1 MKKLY
6 SVFSAVIFAL
16 FVASCTSDMEMM
28 KEVGYL
34 KLEINTVTS
43 THTRATNP
51 PANYDARQLYVEV
64 CKEDGSVV
72 KSTED
77 FTNDKTFK
85 ENIILAPGK
94 YTINAH
100 SANWD
105 GSGSGFDA
113 PYYTGSTTV
122 NVAAKTLSKA
132 NITCTQA
139 NVKVTINYDASFKTY
154 FSEAYTIV
162 NSKTNG
168 VAALTFYMNAD
179 NGSAYFPVDDLVLL
193 VSATSKETGSTNSQT
208 NTITNVKARD
218 HYIIN
223 YKVADA
229 GNEGIINVYTD
240 DATQTYTYDLQVPRK
255 PSTSLQANKANA
267 WSNFAE
273 LNGIVAS
280 KTSSFD
286 ASGVTL
292 QYQKKGDANW
302 TTIENNQL
310 NISGDSYSYKLT
322 NLTPETSYS
331 FRLSYNDNGNAVN
344 SNIVDFTTEKQETIY
359 NNSFENWW
367 KKGNCW
373 YPNEENVIYWD
384 SSNPGPQQLA
394 ITAYE
399 KNNVTTLSTDYKNS
413 GNGSAKLETK
423 ALAGVLA
430 AASLYTGS
438 FESLQ
443 GTSGAELNW
452 GVKFNSR
459 PTKLKGYMRYT
470 PAAINKGTKP
480 NIEGVPEKKESDY
493 CQIYCALVTETFKVA
508 NTENTDGY
516 ELSTKINWEN
526 DERVIAYGELS
537 QNTANSDWT
546 KFNIP
551 LKYHDLVTKPK
562 YMIIVCSSSKYGDY
576 FYGGEGSTLYLDD
589 FSFEYGEPT
598 LK

>member
-1 MKKLY
+1 MKKIY
-6 SVFSAVIFAL
+6 SIISTIIIVL
-16 FVASCTSDMEMM
+16 FVASCTSDMETME
-28 KEVGYL
+28 EVGYL

-154 FSEAYTIV
+154 FSNAYTVV

-168 VAALTFYMNAD
+168 VAALTFRMNVE

-193 VSATSKETGSTNSQT
+193 VSATSKETESTNSQT
-208 NTITNVKARD
+208 NTISDVKARD

-229 GNEGIINVYTD
+229 GDEGSIKVYTD

-292 QYQKKGDANW
+292 QYQKKGDADW
-302 TTIENNQL
+302 TTIQNDQL
-310 NISGDSYSYKLT
+310 NTSGDNFSYKLT
-322 NLTPETSYS
+322 HLTPETSYS
-331 FRLSYNDNGNAVN
+331 FRLSYNDNGNAVI
-344 SNIVDFTTEKQETIY
+344 SNIVDFKTEKQETIY
-359 NNSFENWW
+359 NGGFEEWW
-367 KKGNCW
+367 QDGACW
-373 YPNEENVIYWD
+373 YPNENGKKDYWS
-384 SSNPGPQQLA
+384 SSNPGS
-394 ITAYE
+394 TSMGE
-399 KNNVTTLSTDYKNS
+399 KYNVTTPFDTE
-413 GNGSAKLETK
+413 GSRVAKLASQQVVIK
-423 ALAGVLA
+423 FA
-430 AASLYTGS
+430 AASLFTGK
-438 FESLQ
+438 FIGLI
-443 GTSGAELNW
+443 GTNGAKLDW
-452 GVKFNSR
+452 GIPFSSR
-459 PTKLKGYMRYT
+459 PSALKGRLNYQPGPINRGNKPDGA
-470 PAAINKGTKP
+470 PANGENDA
-480 NIEGVPEKKESDY
+480 
-493 CQIYCALVTETFKVA
+493 CQIYCVLLSEQLHVGGNATET
-508 NTENTDGY
+508 NNGIYYEN
-516 ELSTKINWEN
+516 STKIDWMN
-526 DERVIAYGELS
+526 DKRIIAYGEITKNE
-537 QNTANSDWT
+537 NTSGWKDFT
-546 KFNIP
+546 IP
-551 LKYHDLVTKPK
+551 LVYHTTTETPK
-562 YMIIVCSSSKYGDY
+562 YMAIVCSANKWGDY
-576 FYGGEGSTLYLDD
+576 FYGSDETVLYLDD